1 MAKAWIELSD
11 EQAGFGPSRTLIG
24 QLNTNGYSAAL
35 WRLVVGKALILTG
48 SKLTDDELR
57 AIGGPP
63 ESWT

>member
-1 MAKAWIELSD
+1 M
-11 EQAGFGPSRTLIG
+11 LIG
-24 QLNTNGYSAAL
+24 HLAANGYQAAL

-63 ESWT
+63 EGGLTLRLIAIGPPP